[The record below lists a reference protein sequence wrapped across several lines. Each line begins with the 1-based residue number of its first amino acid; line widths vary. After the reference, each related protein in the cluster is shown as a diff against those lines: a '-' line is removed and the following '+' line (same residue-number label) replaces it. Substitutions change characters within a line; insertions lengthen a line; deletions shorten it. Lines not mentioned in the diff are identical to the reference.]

1 MSLPGTTTPLP
12 TAETTTPLPD
22 ADDADI
28 SPLVIHADV
37 NALLNRFGG
46 NEATLFT
53 FLDKLNARYG

>member
-1 MSLPGTTTPLP
+1 MSLPGTDTPLP
-12 TAETTTPLPD
+12 TAPTPLPD
-22 ADDADI
+22 AEDGDL